1 MFTKVSFKD
10 FDYLLVLELIAIT
23 IIGILAVGSAD
34 PANQSKQMIGFAI
47 GFVLMIAICFVDYRF
62 VLKFYWLYYILMI
75 ALLVLV
81 AVKGETTGGAK
92 RWITIGV
99 RFQPSEPGKI
109 LLILFFA
116 KFIMKIKEKIKDIRV
131 IFIMCALAA
140 VPMIFIY
147 KQPDM
152 STAIVYGMIFL
163 TVLTVGQIPWK
174 YILTFFGVAIPLVVI
189 VFVLLIQP
197 DSVLVEKGIMKSYHQ
212 TRVLAWLHPEDYE
225 TEEAFQQLNA
235 EIAIGSGQ
243 LRGKGLNNNVVNSVK
258 NGNFISEPQTDFIF
272 TIIGEELG
280 FIGSAT
286 VIVLLIAITLNCL
299 YVAYKA
305 SDLAGRIIA
314 AGVAAQIGFQ
324 SFINIGVN
332 IGLLPNTG
340 LPLPFVSEGLTS
352 LVSCYVSMGFVL
364 SVRLRSDKK

>member
-1 MFTKVSFKD
+1 MFTKVSLKD
-10 FDYLLVLELIAIT
+10 YDYLLIVELAALT

-34 PANQSKQMIGFAI
+34 PVNQTKQMIGFAI
-47 GFVLMIAICFVDYRF
+47 GFVLMIVISLVDYRF
-62 VLKFYWLYYILMI
+62 ILKFYWLYYILMLGLL
-75 ALLVLV
+75 LLVV
-81 AVKGETTGGAK
+81 FKGETTGGAQ

-116 KFIMKIKEKIKDIRV
+116 QFIMKVKDKIKDIR
-131 IFIMCALAA
+131 IILIMCALAA
-140 VPMIFIY
+140 VPMLFIY

-152 STAIVYGMIFL
+152 STAIVYGLVFL
-163 TVLTVGQIPWK
+163 TILVVGQVPWK
-174 YILTFFGVAIPLVVI
+174 YLLTFFGIAIPLVAV
-189 VFVLLIQP
+189 VFILLIQP
-197 DSVLVEKGIMKSYHQ
+197 DSILIEKKIMKPYHQ

-243 LRGKGLNNNVVNSVK
+243 LTGKGLNNNVVNSVK

-286 VIVLLIAITLNCL
+286 VIVLMIGITLNCL
-299 YVAYKA
+299 YVAYRA
-305 SDLAGRIIA
+305 PDVSGRIIA
-314 AGVAAQIGFQ
+314 AGIAAQIGFQ
-324 SFINIGVN
+324 SFIHIAVN
-332 IGLLPNTG
+332 IRLLPNTG

-352 LVSCYVSMGFVL
+352 LVSCYAGMGFVL
-364 SVRLRSDKK
+364 SVRLRCDKK